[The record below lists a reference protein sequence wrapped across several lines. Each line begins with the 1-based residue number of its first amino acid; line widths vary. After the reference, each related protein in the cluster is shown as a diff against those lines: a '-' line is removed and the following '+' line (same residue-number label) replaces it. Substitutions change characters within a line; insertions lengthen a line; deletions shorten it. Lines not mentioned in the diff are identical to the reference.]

1 MFVRKIVVLVAM
13 LLVVAG
19 QVQAAAAL
27 PKPPTY
33 LVGAA
38 SRSINPDADGTF
50 AGQPVYLGGYGIG
63 GGSPVFQGRPATGI
77 LGEGLSVHAFA
88 VSDGRTPFVIADIEA
103 QGWFVALKNGPWG
116 LLDMRKEVERRTGG
130 ALPAESVVIQSDHS
144 HSGPDPLGV
153 WGGVPDEYLQYVSR
167 PHGRGDRRRLLL
179 DGAGAALLRHRAGTR
194 PALQPVRLRRGEQG
208 SRLRRARAAG
218 ARAEEQ
224 EAAVTLLN
232 FSAHTTVLGSSNT
245 KASRRLGPGREP
257 VAGAALRRQG
267 RDRGRDARAHAARP
281 TARVPTRPL
290 SPRRRR
296 TSARST
302 ITRRAWSIAR
312 PRRRRTRSRSP
323 AWPRSPHARI
333 WSRTCRRTH

>member
-19 QVQAAAAL
+19 QVQAAQAAL

-38 SRSINPDADGTF
+38 SRTINPDADGSF

-77 LGEGLSVHAFA
+77 LGEGLSVRAFA
-88 VSDGRTPFVIADIEA
+88 VSDGRRPFVIADIEA

-144 HSGPDPLGV
+144 HSGPDALGV
-153 WGGVPDEYLQYVSR
+153 WGGVPDEYLRYVSR
-167 PHGRGDRRRLLL
+167 PHRRGDRRRLLL
-179 DGAGAALLRHRAGTR
+179 DGAGAALLRDGAGPR

-208 SRLRRARAAG
+208 SGLRCARAAG
-218 ARAEEQ
+218 ALAEEQ
-224 EAAVTLLN
+224 EAA
-232 FSAHTTVLGSSNT
+232 G
-245 KASRRLGPGREP
+245 
-257 VAGAALRRQG
+257 
-267 RDRGRDARAHAARP
+267 HA
-281 TARVPTRPL
+281 
-290 SPRRRR
+290 
-296 TSARST
+296 
-302 ITRRAWSIAR
+302 
-312 PRRRRTRSRSP
+312 
-323 AWPRSPHARI
+323 
-333 WSRTCRRTH
+333 C